1 MVACIWTLVDIS
13 FNLLMKATTLNCIVW
28 YQCDLDLHSRSPLFG
43 SNLGSKSE
51 QSHIECGAWFGICML
66 WCSFLDPIFCVCSFD
81 LCIRCMCKAGG
92 EDEPWL
98 FHLHQ
103 RSLDYFYLLDSCS
116 LLCFSKMQYGSVK
129 KNLIPEIGRSA
140 IAQTQ
145 FTYKLW
151 SCASFSF
158 YDSRARLCSKYTP
171 ALIISFGFKNYVST
185 NNKNFAKFSRGS

>member
-1 MVACIWTLVDIS
+1 MEVGMMLKLLSLVYHIVTSSHLIISLGDFVSNNKHNMVACIWTLVDIS

-28 YQCDLDLHSRSPLFG
+28 YQCDLDLHSRSPLFE

-66 WCSFLDPIFCVCSFD
+66 WCSFLDPIFCVCTFD

-103 RSLDYFYLLDSCS
+103 QSLDYFYLLDSCS
-116 LLCFSKMQYGSVK
+116 LLCFSKMLYGSAGK
-129 KNLIPEIGRSA
+129 KI
-140 IAQTQ
+140 
-145 FTYKLW
+145 
-151 SCASFSF
+151 
-158 YDSRARLCSKYTP
+158 
-171 ALIISFGFKNYVST
+171 
-185 NNKNFAKFSRGS
+185 